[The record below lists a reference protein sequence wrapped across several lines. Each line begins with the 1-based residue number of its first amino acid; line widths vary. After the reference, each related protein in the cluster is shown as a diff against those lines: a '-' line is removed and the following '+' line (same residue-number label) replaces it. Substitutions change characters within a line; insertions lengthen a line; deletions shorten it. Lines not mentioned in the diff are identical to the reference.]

1 LYKRRGDFGPRGGAT
16 AGDKGSFRMKRCVRA
31 SRGLRFACLLIGGAL
46 LYSVALVVPLATPA
60 MAQSAQAIVV
70 EGNRRVEA
78 DTIRS
83 YFRLVPGG
91 RLDAGTIDDALK
103 ALYATG
109 LFQDVRIREAGG
121 RLIVTVV
128 EAPVINRVAFEGNKR
143 VKDDQLNAEIQSKPR
158 GTLSRAMVQADVQ
171 RIVEV
176 YRRAGRYDV
185 RVDPKVIDLPNNRV
199 DLVFEIHDGEKTAVK
214 DINFVGNRAYS
225 GWRLRDVIKT
235 SESSIL
241 SFFKNTDIYD
251 PDRLEADRDLLRR
264 FYLKQGYADI
274 RIVSAVAEFDPS
286 KRGFVITF
294 TIDEGELYRFG
305 TVDIQSNVRD
315 VNMAAL
321 RARLRPHPGDKYNAE
336 AIEKTTEELAIEV
349 SKGGYAFA
357 QVRPRGDRN
366 YEAHLINVVF
376 VIEEGPR
383 AYIERINVRGNTR
396 TRDYVIR
403 REFDIAEGD
412 AFNKV
417 LVDRAERRL
426 KGLGYFKNV
435 KITNEPGSAPDRV
448 IVNVDVE
455 EQSTGEFSIS
465 GGYSTSDGFLAE
477 VSVGERNL
485 LGRGQY
491 AKASV
496 QYGQYAKGFTV
507 SFAEPYFLDQRL
519 NWGVD
524 VFARQTIPYTFQSYG
539 TTTYGA
545 STRLGIP
552 LREDFGV
559 QVRYSLYNQQITINP
574 LLNNCNNVNPDFLT
588 SFPTPDKVNNP
599 FVPPPGTVQLD
610 CFQDGEASL
619 AVKQAALRGPT
630 WISMV
635 GYSLIYNTL
644 NQPRY
649 PTSGLFTEFKQDVAG
664 VGGNVD
670 FVKSS
675 IDARHYYEILPDLV
689 LISRVQAGNV
699 FAWGGQ
705 QVRMLDNFFGGPW
718 LVRGFAPNGFGPR
731 DLTFGTTQDNVGG
744 TMYWGATAELQTPIP
759 NLPKDV
765 GLRFAVFADA
775 GNVWNYTGPTV
786 FPQFFGQ
793 SIQLVDT
800 GPWDFRS
807 SVGAGLIWDSPFG
820 PLRFDYAIA
829 LTKQS
834 YDVVQQ
840 FRFGGGTK
848 F

>member
-1 LYKRRGDFGPRGGAT
+1 MNPW
-16 AGDKGSFRMKRCVRA
+16 VRA
-31 SRGLRFACLLIGGAL
+31 YRGLSVACVLLGGAL
-46 LYSVALVVPLATPA
+46 LCSGALLIPMTTPA
-60 MAQSAQAIVV
+60 MAQSAASTIVV

-78 DTIRS
+78 ETVRS
-83 YFRLVPGG
+83 YFRLVPGE
-91 RLDAGTIDDALK
+91 RLDAAKIDEGLK

-109 LFQDVRIREAGG
+109 LFQDVRMREAGG

-128 EAPVINRVAFEGNKR
+128 EAPVINRIAFEGNKR

-171 RIVEV
+171 RIVDV

-185 RVDPKVIDLPNNRV
+185 RVAPKIIDLPNNRV
-199 DLVFEIHDGEKTAVK
+199 DLVFEITDGTKTTVREL
-214 DINFVGNRAYS
+214 NFVGNRAYS

-235 SESSIL
+235 TQTNIL
-241 SFFKNTDIYD
+241 SFLKNIDIYD

-264 FYLKQGYADI
+264 FYLKQGYADV
-274 RIVSAVAEFDPS
+274 RIVSAVAEFDPA
-286 KRGFVITF
+286 RNGFIITF
-294 TIDEGELYRFG
+294 TIDEGDYYRFG
-305 TVDIQSNVRD
+305 SVDIRSNVRD
-315 VNMAAL
+315 VDPASL
-321 RARLRPHPGDKYNAE
+321 RARLRTRPGDKYNAE
-336 AIEKTTEELAIEV
+336 AIEKTTEALAIEV
-349 SKGGYAFA
+349 SKQGYAFA
-357 QVRPRGDRN
+357 QVHPRGDRN
-366 YEAHLINVVF
+366 YEARLINLVYLL
-376 VIEEGPR
+376 EEGPR

-417 LVDRAERRL
+417 LIDRAERRL

-435 KITNEPGSAPDRV
+435 KITNEPGSAPDRIV
-448 IVNVDVE
+448 VNVDVE
-455 EQSTGEFSIS
+455 EQSTGEFSVS

-496 QYGQYAKGFTV
+496 TYGQYSKGFTV

-519 NWGVD
+519 TFGVD
-524 VFARQTIPYTFQSYG
+524 LFAKQTIPYTFQSYG
-539 TTTYGA
+539 TTTYGFG
-545 STRLGIP
+545 TRLGVP
-552 LREDFGV
+552 LREDLGV
-559 QVRYSLYNQQITINP
+559 QFRYTLYNQQINLSP
-574 LLNNCNNVNPDFLT
+574 NLRNCNDINPDFVST
-588 SFPTPDKVNNP
+588 FPTPDQVFRFPQGIANAA
-599 FVPPPGTVQLD
+599 VGLQSD
-610 CFQDGEASL
+610 CYADGEASL
-619 AVKQAALRGPT
+619 AIKQAVANGAV
-630 WISMV
+630 WVSMP

-644 NQPRY
+644 DTIRY
-649 PTSGLFTEFKQDVAG
+649 PTSGMFIEFKQDVAG
-664 VGGNVD
+664 LGGSVD
-670 FVKSS
+670 FIKST
-675 IDARHYYEILPDLV
+675 IDGRFYYEVLPDLV
-689 LISRVQAGNV
+689 ASFHTQAGNV
-699 FAWGGQ
+699 TSWNGQ
-705 QVRMLDNFFGGPW
+705 TPRMLDMFFGGPW

-731 DLTFGTTQDNVGG
+731 DLTPGTTMDNVGG
-744 TMYWGATAELQTPIP
+744 SMYWGATLEVQTPIP

-775 GNVWNYTGPTV
+775 GNVWNYSGPTS
-786 FPQFFGQ
+786 FPAFFGQ
-793 SIQLVDT
+793 TIQLADT
-800 GPWDFRS
+800 GPFDFRS

>member
-1 LYKRRGDFGPRGGAT
+1 
-16 AGDKGSFRMKRCVRA
+16 MKMCVRA
-31 SRGLRFACLLIGGAL
+31 YRGLSFACLLLGGAL
-46 LYSVALVVPLATPA
+46 FASIAPIIPTVTPA
-60 MAQSAQAIVV
+60 MAQSAQTIVV

-78 DTIRS
+78 DTVRS
-83 YFRLVPGG
+83 YFRLVPGE
-91 RLDAGTIDDALK
+91 RLDAAKIDEALK

-109 LFQDVRIREAGG
+109 LFTDVHIREAGG

-128 EAPVINRVAFEGNKR
+128 EAPVINRIAFEGNKR
-143 VKDDQLNAEIQSKPR
+143 VKDEQLNAEIQSKPR
-158 GTLSRAMVQADVQ
+158 GTFSRAMVQADVQ

-185 RVDPKVIDLPNNRV
+185 RVDPKIIDLPNNRV
-199 DLVFEIHDGEKTAVK
+199 DLVFEIRDGEKTAVR

-225 GWRLRDVIKT
+225 AWRLRDVIKT

-241 SFFKNTDIYD
+241 SFFKNTDIFD

-274 RIVSAVAEFDPS
+274 RILAAVPEFDPA

-294 TIDEGELYRFG
+294 TIDEGDLYHFG
-305 TVDIQSNVRD
+305 SVDIQSNVRD
-315 VNMAAL
+315 VNLEAL
-321 RARLRPHPGDKYNAE
+321 RARLRSRPGDKYNAE

-357 QVRPRGDRN
+357 QVKPRGDRN
-366 YEAHLINVVF
+366 YEARLINVVY
-376 VIEEGPR
+376 VIDEGPR

-417 LVDRAERRL
+417 LIDRAERRL

-435 KITNEPGSAPDRV
+435 KITTEPGSAPDRV
-448 IVNVDVE
+448 VVNVDLE
-455 EQSTGEFSIS
+455 EQSTGEFSVS

-496 QYGQYAKGFTV
+496 TYGQYAKGFTV

-519 NWGVD
+519 NFGVD
-524 VFARQTIPYTFQSYG
+524 LFARETIPYTFASYG
-539 TTTYGA
+539 TTTYGF
-545 STRLGIP
+545 STRLGVP
-552 LREDFGV
+552 LREDFGI
-559 QVRYSLYNQQITINP
+559 QTRYTLYNQSIKLSPQ
-574 LLNNCNNVNPDFLT
+574 LDNCNNINPDFVNT
-588 SFPTPDKVNNP
+588 FPTPNLVGSSP
-599 FVPPPGTVQLD
+599 ALTPPVGTVQVD
-610 CFQDGEASL
+610 CYADGEASL
-619 AVKQAALRGPT
+619 AVKQAALNGPV
-630 WISMV
+630 WISMP
-635 GYSLIYNTL
+635 GYSLIYNTM

-649 PTSGLFTEFKQDVAG
+649 PTAGDFVEFKQDFAG
-664 VGGNVD
+664 LGGDVN
-670 FVKSS
+670 FIKTS
-675 IDARHYYEILPDLV
+675 IDARHYYELYPDV
-689 LISRVQAGNV
+689 VAIFRAQAGNV
-699 FAWGGQ
+699 TAWGGQ

-731 DLTFGTTQDNVGG
+731 DLTPGTTEDNVGG
-744 TMYWGATAELQTPIP
+744 TNYWGATIEVQTPIP

-765 GLRFAVFADA
+765 GLRFAVFGDA
-775 GNVWNYTGPTV
+775 GNVWNYTGPTQ
-786 FPQFFGQ
+786 FPQFAGQ
-793 SIQLVDT
+793 SIQLADT
-800 GPWDFRS
+800 GPWDLRS

-820 PLRFDYAIA
+820 PLRFDYSLAI
-829 LTKQS
+829 TKQQ
-834 YDVVQQ
+834 YDIVQQ

>member
-1 LYKRRGDFGPRGGAT
+1 
-16 AGDKGSFRMKRCVRA
+16 MKMCVRA
-31 SRGLRFACLLIGGAL
+31 YRGLSFACLLWGGAL
-46 LYSVALVVPLATPA
+46 FASIAPVIPVTPA
-60 MAQSAQAIVV
+60 IAQSAATIVV

-78 DTIRS
+78 ETVRS
-83 YFRLVPGG
+83 YFRIVPGE
-91 RLDAGTIDDALK
+91 RIDAARIDEALK

-109 LFQDVRIREAGG
+109 LFTDVRIREAGG

-128 EAPVINRVAFEGNKR
+128 EAPVINRIAFEGNKR
-143 VKDDQLNAEIQSKPR
+143 VKDEQLSAEIQSKPR

-185 RVDPKVIDLPNNRV
+185 RVDPKIIDLPNNRV
-199 DLVFEIHDGEKTAVK
+199 DLVFEIRDGDKTAVK
-214 DINFVGNRAYS
+214 EINFIGNRAYS
-225 GWRLRDVIKT
+225 AWRLRDAIKT

-251 PDRLEADRDLLRR
+251 PDRMEADRDLLRR

-274 RIVSAVAEFDPS
+274 RILSAVAEFDPT

-294 TIDEGELYRFG
+294 TLDEGELYHFG
-305 TVDIQSNVRD
+305 SVDIQSNVRD
-315 VNMAAL
+315 VNLAAL
-321 RARLRPHPGDKYNAE
+321 RSRLRARPGDKYNAE

-357 QVRPRGDRN
+357 QVKPRGDRN
-366 YEAHLINVVF
+366 YEAHLINLVF
-376 VIEEGPR
+376 VIDEGPR

-417 LVDRAERRL
+417 LIDRAERRL

-435 KITNEPGSAPDRV
+435 KITTEPGSAPDRV
-448 IVNVDVE
+448 VVNVDVE
-455 EQSTGEFSIS
+455 EQSTGEFSVS

-519 NWGVD
+519 NFGID
-524 VFARQTIPYTFQSYG
+524 VFARESIPYTYQSYG
-539 TTTYGA
+539 TTTYGF
-545 STRLGIP
+545 STRLGVP

-559 QVRYSLYNQQITINP
+559 QARYTLYNQSIRISP
-574 LLNNCNNVNPDFLT
+574 VLDNCNNINPDFVST
-588 SFPTPDKVNNP
+588 FPTPNLVGTSP
-599 FVPPPGTVQLD
+599 ALTPPIGAAQVD
-610 CFQDGEASL
+610 CYQDGEASL
-619 AVKQAALRGPT
+619 AVKQAALAGPV
-630 WISMV
+630 WVSMP

-649 PTSGLFTEFKQDVAG
+649 PTSGMYLEFKQDFAG
-664 VGGNVD
+664 LGGDVD
-670 FVKSS
+670 FIKTSV
-675 IDARHYYEILPDLV
+675 DARKYYEVYPDV
-689 LISRVQAGNV
+689 VAIFRAQAGSV
-699 FAWGGQ
+699 YAWGGQ

-731 DLTFGTTQDNVGG
+731 DLTPGTTMDNVGG
-744 TMYWGATAELQTPIP
+744 TMYWGGTLELQTPVP

-765 GLRFAVFADA
+765 GLRFAVFSDI

-793 SIQLVDT
+793 TIQLADT

-820 PLRFDYAIA
+820 PLRFDYSIA
-829 LTKQS
+829 LTKQQ

>member
-1 LYKRRGDFGPRGGAT
+1 V
-16 AGDKGSFRMKRCVRA
+16 GDKGSFRMKMCVRA
-31 SRGLRFACLLIGGAL
+31 YRGLSFACLLG
-46 LYSVALVVPLATPA
+46 VALFASIAPVIATVSPA
-60 MAQSAQAIVV
+60 MAQSAIVV

-78 DTIRS
+78 ETVRS
-83 YFRLVPGG
+83 YFRIVPGE
-91 RLDAGTIDDALK
+91 RLDAAKIDEALK

-109 LFQDVRIREAGG
+109 LFTDVRIREAGG
-121 RLIVTVV
+121 RVIVTVV
-128 EAPVINRVAFEGNKR
+128 EAPVINRIAFEGNKR
-143 VKDDQLNAEIQSKPR
+143 VKDEQLSAEIQSKPR

-176 YRRAGRYDV
+176 YRRAGRYEV

-199 DLVFEIHDGEKTAVK
+199 DLVFEIRDGEKTAVRS
-214 DINFVGNRAYS
+214 INFIGNRAYS
-225 GWRLRDVIKT
+225 AWRLRDVIKT
-235 SESSIL
+235 SEASIL

-251 PDRLEADRDLLRR
+251 PDRMEADRDLLRR

-274 RIVSAVAEFDPS
+274 RILSAVAEFDPAQ
-286 KRGFVITF
+286 RGFVLTF
-294 TIDEGELYRFG
+294 TIDEGELYHFG
-305 TVDIQSNVRD
+305 NVDIQSNVRD
-315 VNMAAL
+315 VNLPAL
-321 RARLRPHPGDKYNAE
+321 RARLRSRPGNKYNAE
-336 AIEKTTEELAIEV
+336 AVEKTTEELAIEV

-366 YEAHLINVVF
+366 YETHLINLVY
-376 VIEEGPR
+376 VIDEGPR

-417 LVDRAERRL
+417 LIDRAERRL
-426 KGLGYFKNV
+426 KGLGYFKSV

-448 IVNVDVE
+448 VVNVDVE

-496 QYGQYAKGFTV
+496 QYGQFAKGFSV

-519 NWGVD
+519 NFGVD
-524 VFARQTIPYTFQSYG
+524 IFARETIPSSYTSFG
-539 TTTYGA
+539 TTTYGF
-545 STRLGIP
+545 STRFGIP

-559 QVRYSLYNQQITINP
+559 QARYTLYNQSITLNP
-574 LLNNCNNVNPDFLT
+574 VLNNCNDINPDFLT
-588 SFPTPDKVNNP
+588 SFPTPNLVGTTP
-599 FVPPPGTVQLD
+599 ALTPPPTAVQIN
-610 CFQDGEASL
+610 CYQDGEASL
-619 AVKQAALRGPT
+619 AVKQAALAGHT
-630 WISMV
+630 WISMP

-649 PTSGLFTEFKQDVAG
+649 PTSGAMVEFKQDIAG
-664 VGGNVD
+664 LGGDVN
-670 FVKSS
+670 FIKTTL
-675 IDARHYYEILPDLV
+675 DARTYYEVFPDV
-689 LISRVQAGNV
+689 VAIFRAQAGNV
-699 FAWGGQ
+699 TSWGGQ

-731 DLTFGTTQDNVGG
+731 DLTPGTTLDNVGG
-744 TMYWGATAELQTPIP
+744 SNYWGATVEMQTPIP

-765 GLRFAVFADA
+765 GLRVAVFGDI
-775 GNVWNYTGPTV
+775 GNVWDYTGPTV

-793 SIQLVDT
+793 SIQLADT

-820 PLRFDYAIA
+820 PLRFDYSIA
-829 LTKQS
+829 LTKQQ

>member
-1 LYKRRGDFGPRGGAT
+1 V
-16 AGDKGSFRMKRCVRA
+16 GDKGSFRMKPCVRA
-31 SRGLRFACLLIGGAL
+31 YRGLSFACLLLGGAL
-46 LYSVALVVPLATPA
+46 VCSIAAVIPPTPA
-60 MAQSAQAIVV
+60 MAQGAPTILV

-78 DTIRS
+78 DTVRS
-83 YFRLVPGG
+83 YFRVVPGE
-91 RLDAGTIDDALK
+91 RFDAARIDEALK

-109 LFQDVRIREAGG
+109 LFTDVRIREAGG

-143 VKDDQLNAEIQSKPR
+143 VKDEQLAAEVQSKPR

-176 YRRAGRYDV
+176 YRHAGRYDV
-185 RVDPKVIDLPNNRV
+185 RVDPKIIDLPNNRV
-199 DLVFEIHDGEKTAVK
+199 DLVFEIHDGGKAAIR

-225 GWRLRDVIKT
+225 AWRLRDVIKT

-274 RIVSAVAEFDPS
+274 RILSAVAEFDPA

-294 TIDEGELYRFG
+294 TLDEGEPYRFG
-305 TVDIQSNVRD
+305 SVDIQSNVRE

-321 RARLRPHPGDKYNAE
+321 RARLRARPGDKYNAE
-336 AIEKTTEELAIEV
+336 AVEKTTEELAIEV

-357 QVRPRGDRN
+357 QVHPRGDRN
-366 YEAHLINVVF
+366 YEAHLINLVF
-376 VIEEGPR
+376 VIDEGPR
-383 AYIERINVRGNTR
+383 AYIERINIRGNTR

-417 LVDRAERRL
+417 LIDRAERRL
-426 KGLGYFKNV
+426 KGLGYFKTV

-448 IVNVDVE
+448 VVNVNVE
-455 EQSTGEFSIS
+455 EQSTGEFSVS

-519 NWGVD
+519 NFGVD
-524 VFARQTIPYTFQSYG
+524 VFARQTIPYTFQSFG
-539 TTTYGA
+539 TTTYGI
-545 STRLGIP
+545 STRFGIP

-559 QVRYSLYNQQITINP
+559 QLRYSVYNQSITLNP
-574 LLNNCNNVNPDFLT
+574 LLNNCNDINPDFIT

-599 FVPPPGTVQLD
+599 FVPPAGATQFD
-610 CFQDGEASL
+610 CYADGEASL
-619 AVKQAALRGPT
+619 AVKQAALAGRT
-630 WISMV
+630 WISMP
-635 GYSLIYNTL
+635 GYSLIFNTL

-649 PTSGLFTEFKQDVAG
+649 PTSGTFVEFKQDVAG
-664 VGGNVD
+664 LGGDVD
-670 FVKSS
+670 FIKSTV
-675 IDARHYYEILPDLV
+675 DGRTYYEVFPDIVAIL
-689 LISRVQAGNV
+689 RGQAGYV
-699 FAWGGQ
+699 TSWGGQ

-731 DLTFGTTQDNVGG
+731 DLTLGTTRDNVGG
-744 TMYWGATAELQTPIP
+744 TTYWGGSLELQTPVP

-765 GLRFAVFADA
+765 GLRFAVFGDI

-793 SIQLVDT
+793 SIQLADT

-807 SVGAGLIWDSPFG
+807 SVGAGMIWDSPFG
-820 PLRFDYAIA
+820 PLRFDYSIA